1 MPFPAETQDE
11 LFSRIAIGK
20 FKFDHK
26 EFEMVSNECKDLITK
41 MLVKDPKKRLTAQQ
55 VLQHE
60 WFKKFDPSKDIPEAV
75 DKLDPAVF

>member
-26 EFEMVSNECKDLITK
+26 EFQMVSSECKDLISR
-41 MLVKDPKKRLTAQQ
+41 MLVKDPKRRLTA
-55 VLQHE
+55 
-60 WFKKFDPSKDIPEAV
+60 
-75 DKLDPAVF
+75 

>member
-1 MPFPAETQDE
+1 MLLYSIVSGHMPFPAESQDE

-26 EFEMVSNECKDLITK
+26 EFEMVSQECKDLISK

-55 VLQHE
+55 VL
-60 WFKKFDPSKDIPEAV
+60 
-75 DKLDPAVF
+75 